1 MNGRLLPRVWFA
13 SLFAVQISWAQLT
26 ITSSGQI
33 GIGITSPASDTKL
46 HVQHTGAGLRA
57 GYFEGGALGLHAKA
71 IVAGSGN
78 RIALTGQASG
88 GSGTNY
94 GVYGSGSGGATN
106 YAGYFVGNVTVTGTF
121 SNPSD
126 DNLKENIDSLSAVLP
141 ALTRLRPIRFHF
153 RKDADYQDLNLP
165 PGRQYGFSAQ
175 ELESVFP
182 DLVRTESHLS
192 PEDLEKNGEPS
203 PFVYKSINY
212 LGLIP
217 LLVEAIKEQQ
227 AMITELQDE
236 VKRLKQE

>member
-1 MNGRLLPRVWFA
+1 MNGKLLLSLWFA

-26 ITSSGQI
+26 ITGSGQI

-46 HVQHTGAGLRA
+46 HVQHTAGVRA

-71 IVAGSGN
+71 TVTGSGN
-78 RIALTGQASG
+78 RIALTAQASG

-94 GVYGSGSGGATN
+94 GVYGSASGGATN
-106 YAGYFVGNVTVTGTF
+106 YAGYFLGNVTVTGTF

-126 DNLKENIDSLSAVLP
+126 DDLKENIDSLADVLP
-141 ALTRLRPIRFHF
+141 ALTMLRPIRFDF
-153 RKDADYQDLNLP
+153 RKGAEYQDLNLP
-165 PGRQYGFSAQ
+165 SGRQYGFSAQ

-182 DLVRTESHLS
+182 ELVRTESHLS
-192 PEDLEKNGEPS
+192 PEDLEGNREAS
-203 PFVYKSINY
+203 PLIYKSVNY

-227 AMITELQDE
+227 AMIAQLQ
-236 VKRLKQE
+236 